1 MQVFLEKRLYFMD
14 KKQLAEGCGVFVNG
28 QWQVKNLKFLAEF
41 MNQTGLT
48 TGDIAKGVG
57 LLRNSVTRWFMVDD
71 TTLSRIITAADY
83 YGYDF
88 IISYTVPMREIEG
101 TRLVIEKPARPI
113 KTSGKRL
120 DFIRE
125 AMKSAAITN
134 EALAQKLNVI
144 RNTVQLWFKKD
155 DITISNIYKIAESYG
170 WEVNIT
176 FKLKQNE

>member
-1 MQVFLEKRLYFMD
+1 
-14 KKQLAEGCGVFVNG
+14 
-28 QWQVKNLKFLAEF
+28 
-41 MNQTGLT
+41 
-48 TGDIAKGVG
+48 
-57 LLRNSVTRWFMVDD
+57 MVDD

-88 IISYTVPMREIEG
+88 IISYNVPMREIEG
-101 TRLVIEKPARPI
+101 TRLVIE
-113 KTSGKRL
+113 RL

-155 DITISNIYKIAESYG
+155 DITISNIYKIAENYG
-170 WEVNIT
+170 GEVNIT
-176 FKLKQNE
+176 FKLKAQGE